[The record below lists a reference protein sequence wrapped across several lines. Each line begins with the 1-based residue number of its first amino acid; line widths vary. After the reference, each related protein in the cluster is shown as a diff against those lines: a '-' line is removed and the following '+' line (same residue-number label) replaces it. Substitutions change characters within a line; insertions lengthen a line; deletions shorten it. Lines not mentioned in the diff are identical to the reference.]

1 MGGRPCSPLGPG
13 RARRSVARALLTLL
27 VFVDA
32 AAQTR
37 SPSPSPWPARC
48 TSAIFEAVWDREVRY
63 SGGSGCLHVDRVTT
77 FPLIVDSASG
87 QKEDW
92 CAEDQYRSVRCKAQI
107 MTLAEQPFGPPSAF
121 EVMNAVC
128 KGECQNYYN
137 VSLPS
142 IVSARRRDSH
152 PTAAPARF
160 PRTPAQRLMRVAAA
174 ERLSGCHCA
183 DLKSLCPRH
192 PVDILFDVTGIRYD
206 PSSCEFRSPHPVTQR
221 IHRRSRDLTH
231 AYSRRPRRLA
241 HGVRALRMRALRA
254 DGGRVSRSA

>member
-1 MGGRPCSPLGPG
+1 
-13 RARRSVARALLTLL
+13 
-27 VFVDA
+27 
-32 AAQTR
+32 
-37 SPSPSPWPARC
+37 
-48 TSAIFEAVWDREVRY
+48 VWDREVRY

-142 IVSARRRDSH
+142 SCQRPGAILTPPPPPPAFR
-152 PTAAPARF
+152 AP
-160 PRTPAQRLMRVAAA
+160 PR
-174 ERLSGCHCA
+174 SG
-183 DLKSLCPRH
+183 
-192 PVDILFDVTGIRYD
+192 
-206 PSSCEFRSPHPVTQR
+206 
-221 IHRRSRDLTH
+221 
-231 AYSRRPRRLA
+231 
-241 HGVRALRMRALRA
+241 
-254 DGGRVSRSA
+254 